1 MLSKYKQTVKNIK
14 LPTIQEKIAE
24 KKDIFKYKGVTVYD
38 FEAKKILDSGKK
50 LYTGSIE
57 NIKNIN
63 RKIKGGKDWD
73 TPIDIES
80 LIYDGI
86 PEFEK
91 RVYKLIDNQP
101 ETPPSQPIITDDVNE
116 DLKDLLDKK
125 KKQKKEENQPPPPP
139 TNDIIVPPENGDIIQ
154 IDKNKFGL
162 VESVVDGKI
171 RFRTLTKKQA
181 ATILNERAKG

>member
-1 MLSKYKQTVKNIK
+1 MSTTLKEEPDIW
-14 LPTIQEKIAE
+14 TIGFSEYSGESSSPLHSANRGNLAE
-24 KKDIFKYKGVTVYD
+24 NDY
-38 FEAKKILDSGKK
+38 
-50 LYTGSIE
+50 
-57 NIKNIN
+57 N
-63 RKIKGGKDWD
+63 
-73 TPIDIES
+73 
-80 LIYDGI
+80 DGI

-125 KKQKKEENQPPPPP
+125 KKQKKQENQPPPPP

-154 IDKNKFGL
+154 LDKNKFGL